1 MTDQVPSRTTDRYWI
16 QAWAPDAEPPGPR
29 VGKWVV
35 TIDEEDLDAAWDEIR
50 TTLAKGQLGPA
61 AKCRTAQRHPFLEP
75 DGKTVICVYTK
86 DSLDAKD
93 RNRVLR
99 MLGNLGFQDVR
110 YKTDEETRRDWRSCL
125 PSTHSFVR
133 R

>member
-1 MTDQVPSRTTDRYWI
+1 MTLRVPSKTTDRYWI
-16 QAWAPDAEPPGPR
+16 QAWAPDASVPGPR

-35 TIDEEDLDAAWDEIR
+35 TVDEDDVDAAWDEVR
-50 TTLAKGQLGPA
+50 VALAKGQLGPS

-125 PSTHSFVR
+125 PSNVEDQV
-133 R
+133 